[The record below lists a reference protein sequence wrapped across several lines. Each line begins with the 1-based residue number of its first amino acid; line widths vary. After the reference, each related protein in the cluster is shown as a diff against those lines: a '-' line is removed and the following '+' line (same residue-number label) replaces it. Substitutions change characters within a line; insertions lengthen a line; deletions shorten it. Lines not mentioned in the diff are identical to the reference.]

1 MAVVQNPII
10 GRARGKY
17 GPAIFQTVYQ
27 KNILRSKPLIYRD
40 PASPAQQLQRAKFQL
55 ATFFISKNLIP
66 FRIGYANASPFRS
79 AYSSAMSYFIN
90 NSMQFDGNQWSI
102 NYPNVM
108 FSHGTLPGFL
118 NPQVQV
124 SGTSFLRVTF
134 EDNSGASGASEE
146 DIGHIIVFSTQMTQF
161 YYVQTPYVRMVG
173 SMKVDFNNWPSQEDA
188 HIYIFATQSTGIQI
202 SNSDYLGTAL
212 IPTQQ

>member
-27 KNILRSKPLIYRD
+27 KNILRSKPLLYRD

-55 ATFFISKNLIP
+55 ATFFISRNLIP

-90 NSMQFDGNQWSI
+90 NSMQFAAGLWSI
-102 NYPNVM
+102 NFPAVM
-108 FSHGTLPGFL
+108 FSHGSLPGFQD
-118 NPQVQV
+118 PQIDFFDTSSLMV
-124 SGTSFLRVTF
+124 SFV
-134 EDNSGASGASEE
+134 DNSEASGASAV
-146 DIGHIIVFSTQMTQF
+146 DIGHLIVFSTQMTQF
-161 YYVQTPYVRMVG
+161 YYVQTPHVREASTML
-173 SMKVDFNNWPSQEDA
+173 VDFKNWPPEEDA
-188 HIYIFATQSTGIQI
+188 HIYIFATQSTGLQI
-202 SNSDYLGTAL
+202 SSSQYLGTAL
-212 IPTQQ
+212 ISTE

>member
-10 GRARGKY
+10 GRARGKF

-27 KNILRSKPLIYRD
+27 KNILRSKPLLYRD

-79 AYSSAMSYFIN
+79 AYSSALSYFMN
-90 NSMQFDGNQWSI
+90 NSMQFAANQWSI
-102 NYPNVM
+102 NYPEVM
-108 FSHGTLPGFL
+108 FSHGSLPGFL
-118 NPQVQV
+118 NPQVEV
-124 SGTSFLRVTF
+124 EDNTFIRVCF

-146 DIGHIIVFSTQMTQF
+146 DIGHFIVFSTQMTQF
-161 YYVQTPYVRMVG
+161 YYIQVPVVRPNY
-173 SMKVDFNNWPSQEDA
+173 SIEVDFNNWPPQEDA
-188 HIYIFATQSTGIQI
+188 HFYIFATQSTGNLI
-202 SNSDYLGTAL
+202 SNSQYLGTTL
-212 IPTQQ
+212 IPTPQ

>member
-79 AYSSAMSYFIN
+79 AYSSALSYFIN
-90 NSMQFDGNQWSI
+90 NSMQLNNSTWSI
-102 NYPNVM
+102 NYPQIK
-108 FSHGTLPGFL
+108 FSDGSLPGFL
-118 NPQVQV
+118 YPLIDAYDN
-124 SGTSFLRVTF
+124 TFLRVSF
-134 EDNSGASGASEE
+134 EDNSGAGGASEE
-146 DIGHIIVFSTQMTQF
+146 DIGHMIVFNSQMTQF
-161 YYVQTPYVRMVG
+161 YYVQTPHARSAR
-173 SMKVDFNNWPSQEDA
+173 SMQVTLNNWPATENA
-188 HIYIFATQSTGIQI
+188 HVYIFATQSTGNQV
-202 SNSDYLGTAL
+202 SNSVYLGTAL
-212 IPTQQ
+212 ITLP

>member
-27 KNILRSKPLIYRD
+27 KNILRSKPLLYRD

-79 AYSSAMSYFIN
+79 AYSSALSYFMN
-90 NSMQFDGNQWSI
+90 NSMHFDDNQWSI
-102 NYPNVM
+102 NHPEIK
-108 FSHGTLPGFL
+108 FSHGALPGFL
-118 NPQVQV
+118 YPEIEEYDN
-124 SGTSFLRVTF
+124 TFLRVSF
-134 EDNSGASGASEE
+134 EDNSGASGASED
-146 DIGHIIVFSTQMTQF
+146 DIGHMIVFNTQMTQF
-161 YYVQTPYVRMVG
+161 YYLQTPHARTDR
-173 SMKVDFNNWPSQEDA
+173 SMEVVFNNWTSQENA
-188 HIYIFATQSTGIQI
+188 HVYIFATQSTGSLI
-202 SNSDYLGTAL
+202 SNCEYLGTAL
-212 IPTQQ
+212 ITIP

>member
-10 GRARGKY
+10 GRARGKF

-27 KNILRSKPLIYRD
+27 KNILRSKPLLYRD

-55 ATFFISKNLIP
+55 ATSFISKNLIP

-79 AYSSAMSYFIN
+79 AYSSAISYFIN
-90 NSMQFDGNQWSI
+90 NSMQFDGNLWTI
-102 NYPNVM
+102 DFPEVK
-108 FSHGTLPGFL
+108 FSHGSLPGFL
-118 NPQVQV
+118 APQVQV
-124 SGTSFLRVTF
+124 DGTSLIRVSF

-146 DIGHIIVFSTQMTQF
+146 DIGHLIVFSTQMTQF
-161 YYVQTPYVRMVG
+161 YYVQTPHVRPER
-173 SMKVDFNNWPSQEDA
+173 SMKVDFKNWPAQEDA
-188 HIYIFATQSTGIQI
+188 HVYIFATQSTGSQI
-202 SNSDYLGTAL
+202 SASQYLGTAL

>member
-10 GRARGKY
+10 GRARGKF

-55 ATFFISKNLIP
+55 ATSFISKNLIP

-79 AYSSAMSYFIN
+79 AYSSALSYFIN
-90 NSMQFDGNQWSI
+90 NSMQLVDNLWSI
-102 NYPNVM
+102 NYPEVK

-124 SGTSFLRVTF
+124 FGNFGVWVSYA
-134 EDNSGASGASEE
+134 DNSGASGASAE

-161 YYVQTPYVRMVG
+161 YYVQTPHVRTVV
-173 SMKVDFNNWPSQEDA
+173 SMKVNFNNWPPQEDA
-188 HIYIFATQSTGIQI
+188 HVYIFATQSTGNLI
-202 SNSDYLGTAL
+202 SNSEYLGTAL